1 MPLSLT
7 PARRRGVELLDEPH
21 ADPWLQ
27 RRSLADVALANRLF
41 GGTRAVLAELGRVV
55 DERVGGMRPGAPLS
69 LLDVG
74 TGIGDIPARAARL
87 VARRGLRLEATGL
100 DVAEAV
106 VRASRAAIGAAGV
119 LGDARALPFA
129 DRSVDVVACS
139 QVLHHFPDDEAALVL
154 REMTRVARRRVIVA
168 DLRRSWL
175 AAAGIWAASFPL
187 RFHPVSR
194 HDGVT
199 SVLRGYTPAELRA
212 HVHAA
217 TGIVPV
223 VRRHHGWRV
232 TASWPPGAPAS
243 AA

>member
-1 MPLSLT
+1 MSLSLT
-7 PARRRGVELLDEPH
+7 PARRRGVELLDAPD

-41 GGTRAVLAELGRVV
+41 GGTHAVLAELRELL
-55 DERVGGMRPGAPLS
+55 DAEDAAPATTLS

-87 VARRGLRLEATGL
+87 VRRRGRRLDAIGL

-106 VRASRAAIGAAGV
+106 VRASRDPIGADGV

-129 DRSVDVVACS
+129 DRSIDVVTCS
-139 QVLHHFPDDEAALVL
+139 QVLHHFPDDEAAVVL
-154 REMTRVARRRVIVA
+154 REMSRVARVRVIVA

-212 HVHAA
+212 HVTSA
-217 TGIVPV
+217 TGIAPR
-223 VRRHHGWRV
+223 VRRHLGWRV
-232 TASWPPGAPAS
+232 TASWTPTAPAGG
-243 AA
+243 ARA

>member
-7 PARRRGVELLDEPH
+7 PARRRGVELLDAPD

-41 GGTRAVLAELGRVV
+41 GGTHAVLAELREVLDAGVA
-55 DERVGGMRPGAPLS
+55 PAAGAPLS

-87 VARRGLRLEATGL
+87 VHERGLRLEATGV

-106 VRASRAAIGAAGV
+106 VRASREAIGAAGV

-129 DRSVDVVACS
+129 DRSVDVVTCS

-154 REMTRVARRRVIVA
+154 AEMSRVARVRVIVA

-217 TGIVPV
+217 TGIVPR
-223 VRRHHGWRV
+223 VRRHLGWRV
-232 TASWPPGAPAS
+232 TASWAPAAIRVT